1 MKCNG
6 QAFCVQAK
14 PGWKLVNHKC
24 VKKKPCV
31 CKCGRPVANWKKLG
45 TGTGWLIRIGQVG
58 FKLVSSTGC
67 LRSPFVTVFE
77 FVVGKKFRTCGAMK
91 VGQCWYAFPPQ
102 EMRRPKQLRQLFW
115 SSHFF
120 QFSTGCRCEC
130 GRPVANW
137 KKLGTG
143 TVFIRTGR
151 FQVSVKVHVTVF
163 ELGKNSGFVVRAMKV
178 VQFVGREV
186 VVHHVLRFFLRKCD
200 GQNNC
205 DKCNIE
211 CKKVGGIV
219 AYT

>member
-1 MKCNG
+1 M
-6 QAFCVQAK
+6 QAK

-24 VKKKPCV
+24 VKKKPGV

-120 QFSTGCRCEC
+120 QFSCLHHFPMQPSEQ
-130 GRPVANW
+130 W
-137 KKLGTG
+137 IL
-143 TVFIRTGR
+143 
-151 FQVSVKVHVTVF
+151 VTCSKSLASSLPGDEAF
-163 ELGKNSGFVVRAMKV
+163 FYSNSMSN
-178 VQFVGREV
+178 
-186 VVHHVLRFFLRKCD
+186 D
-200 GQNNC
+200 
-205 DKCNIE
+205 
-211 CKKVGGIV
+211 
-219 AYT
+219 